1 MTLAVFAYIGRKI
14 DEVITIRV
22 NCLDEKRNIIAQSY
36 QLWYNEKAIF
46 TKIDFY

>member
-22 NCLDEKRNIIAQSY
+22 NCLDEKRNIMATVVSIMV
-36 QLWYNEKAIF
+36 
-46 TKIDFY
+46 